1 MKTILNS
8 KTVWINLLF
17 FVAAALPLLVDNAIL
32 PAKVSAVALPLINL
46 ALRIFFTAEPLSE
59 VAERRSD
66 RIDRPDA
73 RELE

>member
-1 MKTILNS
+1 MKNILNS
-8 KTVWINLLF
+8 KTVWINILF

-66 RIDRPDA
+66 LVTRQ
-73 RELE
+73 EE